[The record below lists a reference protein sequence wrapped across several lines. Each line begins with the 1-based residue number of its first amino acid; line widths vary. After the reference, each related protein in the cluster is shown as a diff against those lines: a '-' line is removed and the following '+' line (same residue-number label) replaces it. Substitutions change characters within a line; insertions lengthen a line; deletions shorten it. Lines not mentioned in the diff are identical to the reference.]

1 MTYLF
6 AGKDSIGGASLIPG
20 KLEGVQI
27 IGG

>member
-6 AGKDSIGGASLIPG
+6 AGKDSIGGALLILG
-20 KLEGVQI
+20 KLEGMQI